1 MVIFGLNSASVLAQI
16 NVGAT
21 PASFLGIFLA
31 VAGAGLYFLRSVKP
45 ELARDY
51 DIFFAAVGL
60 LCGFI
65 LIFQGWRLDPIL
77 QFSQLLLVGSTVFF
91 AYDSIRLRKIATEQA
106 KRDTPIVDRERRV
119 SEDYRYGGGNNRKP
133 YQAERMDADYES
145 LPYYEDDEDGRPQR
159 RITES
164 RENRP
169 SRNSR
174 DTRDDGY
181 YEDDVPPVGR
191 SSRRSNSNSNNNDR
205 TETTSRGSS
214 RRGAARPTT
223 SRNPERSDEEDWG
236 TPSKPI
242 EDDWENS
249 GNREEKRPRRRRDSA
264 SESPPSS
271 QRPSMYEDDV
281 QVTPKPKRR
290 RPVKD
295 SESKRDAY
303 GGQNQRVND
312 VNDDEMIPTTDYVD
326 YKPIDRDEQ
335 EPRNPINF
343 DDDTPIT

>member
-119 SEDYRYGGGNNRKP
+119 SDDYRYGGNNRRP

-164 RENRP
+164 RENRS
-169 SRNSR
+169 SRSNR
-174 DTRDDGY
+174 EIRDDGY

-191 SSRRSNSNSNNNDR
+191 SSRRSTNSSNNSDR
-205 TETTSRGSS
+205 SETASRGSS
-214 RRGAARPTT
+214 RRGASRPT

-249 GNREEKRPRRRRDSA
+249 GNREEKRSRRRKDSS
-264 SESPPSS
+264 SESSPSS
-271 QRPSMYEDDV
+271 QRPSMYEDDT
-281 QVTPKPKRR
+281 QVSPKPKRR
-290 RPVKD
+290 RPVSD
-295 SESKRDAY
+295 STSKRD
-303 GGQNQRVND
+303 RVI
-312 VNDDEMIPTTDYVD
+312 DDEMIPTTDYVD
-326 YKPIDRDEQ
+326 YKPIDRDEP
-335 EPRNPINF
+335 EPRNPVNF

>member
-119 SEDYRYGGGNNRKP
+119 SDDYRYGGNNRRP

-164 RENRP
+164 RENRS
-169 SRNSR
+169 SRSNR
-174 DTRDDGY
+174 ETRDDSY
-181 YEDDVPPVGR
+181 YDDDAPVNR
-191 SSRRSNSNSNNNDR
+191 SSRRNTSSNTNNSDR
-205 TETTSRGSS
+205 SETASRGSS
-214 RRGAARPTT
+214 RRGASRPS

-249 GNREEKRPRRRRDSA
+249 GNREEKRSRRRKDSS
-264 SESPPSS
+264 SEPSVSS

-290 RPVKD
+290 RPASD
-295 SESKRDAY
+295 SAPKRDAY
-303 GGQNQRVND
+303 GGRSD
-312 VNDDEMIPTTDYVD
+312 RINDDEMIPTTDYVD
-326 YKPIDRDEQ
+326 YKPIDRDE

>member
-119 SEDYRYGGGNNRKP
+119 SDDYRYGGNNRRP

-164 RENRP
+164 RENRS
-169 SRNSR
+169 SRSNR
-174 DTRDDGY
+174 EIRDDGY
-181 YEDDVPPVGR
+181 YDDDAPVNR
-191 SSRRSNSNSNNNDR
+191 SSRRSSSTSNNTDR
-205 TETTSRGSS
+205 SDTTSRGSS
-214 RRGAARPTT
+214 RRGASRPT

-249 GNREEKRPRRRRDSA
+249 ENREEKRPKRRKDSS
-264 SESPPSS
+264 SESSSSS

-281 QVTPKPKRR
+281 QVTPKAKRR
-290 RPVKD
+290 RPVTD
-295 SESKRDAY
+295 STSKRE
-303 GGQNQRVND
+303 R

-326 YKPIDRDEQ
+326 YKPIDRDE
-335 EPRNPINF
+335 EPRNPVNF